1 MIYLMFDGWL
11 MDLVIVEAKYIYIIY
26 IYIYMYHGYPGM
38 SKQVFHQLLELD
50 AFASQTSARFIE
62 KRGITKSW
70 CEVFGKE

>member
-1 MIYLMFDGWL
+1 
-11 MDLVIVEAKYIYIIY
+11 
-26 IYIYMYHGYPGM
+26 MYHGYPGM

-50 AFASQTSARFIE
+50 AFASTQTSARFIE

>member
-1 MIYLMFDGWL
+1 
-11 MDLVIVEAKYIYIIY
+11 
-26 IYIYMYHGYPGM
+26 MYHGYPGM